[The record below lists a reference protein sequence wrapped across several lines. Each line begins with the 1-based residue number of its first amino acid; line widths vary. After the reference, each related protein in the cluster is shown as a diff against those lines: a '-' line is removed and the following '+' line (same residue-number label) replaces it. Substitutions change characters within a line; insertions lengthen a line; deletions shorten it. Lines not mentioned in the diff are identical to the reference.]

1 MEMADT
7 NLKIALRRAGMTP
20 EEFADIVRVDPKTV
34 QRWVAGTTIP
44 YPRHRATIARAL
56 DLTEHDLWPE
66 HTPPPAPGS
75 RPTQRDADSE
85 SEVTGTWAH
94 NTEEGAPDPV
104 AFLSSTDGPID
115 LLENFRGIQL
125 TPDLTRSLAE
135 HAAAGR
141 QTRVLTNRPIGH
153 VEPLLGL
160 EHVEIRYIE
169 YLEHSLLRAG
179 DQMLLALIMDYET
192 DQPPPLLQL
201 HRTTDGGLFDR
212 LLDNLDTIAAN
223 AEGPLST
230 PEQLDRYRTNADDE
244 IDQDDEGEPDLPDT
258 TSDPAPERSA
268 PAAMAD
274 HPARSGPEE
283 PSQRRWPRRPS

>member
-1 MEMADT
+1 MADT
-7 NLKIALRRAGMTP
+7 NLKNALRRAGMTP
-20 EEFADIVRVDPKTV
+20 EEFADVVRVDPKTV

-66 HTPPPAPGS
+66 HTPPPASGS
-75 RPTQRDADSE
+75 DPSE
-85 SEVTGTWAH
+85 RHAVAGNEVTGTWAH
-94 NTEEGAPDPV
+94 ESEEGAPDPI

-125 TPDLTRSLAE
+125 TPDLASALAE

-141 QTRVLTNRPIGH
+141 QIRVLTNRPIH
-153 VEPLLGL
+153 RIEPLLGL
-160 EHVEIRYIE
+160 EHVEIRYVE
-169 YLEHSLLRAG
+169 YLERSLLHAG

-201 HRTTDGGLFDR
+201 HRSTDGGLFDR
-212 LLDNLDTIAAN
+212 LLDNLDTIADH

-244 IDQDDEGEPDLPDT
+244 TDEEGIEPSEASP
-258 TSDPAPERSA
+258 A
-268 PAAMAD
+268 PAAEPSTLAVPAD
-274 HPARSGPEE
+274 EPAPSGPQGT
-283 PSQRRWPRRPS
+283 SQRRWPRRPT